1 MFSLSG
7 PSAKKVI
14 RGESSFAL
22 VNYSIA
28 VYWFFE
34 VWLPAG
40 ISLKLVSWLQILKL
54 RGIVVVVH
62 QFPKLKRILFQEK
75 SIFYFPLLWAFEG
88 ASAVKSP
95 ASVLMNN

>member
-40 ISLKLVSWLQILKL
+40 LGGQLYRGHANATALFSSSVVSALGCESDDPGSSPGTCGKKNTSSTL
-54 RGIVVVVH
+54 RLG
-62 QFPKLKRILFQEK
+62 
-75 SIFYFPLLWAFEG
+75 
-88 ASAVKSP
+88 
-95 ASVLMNN
+95 